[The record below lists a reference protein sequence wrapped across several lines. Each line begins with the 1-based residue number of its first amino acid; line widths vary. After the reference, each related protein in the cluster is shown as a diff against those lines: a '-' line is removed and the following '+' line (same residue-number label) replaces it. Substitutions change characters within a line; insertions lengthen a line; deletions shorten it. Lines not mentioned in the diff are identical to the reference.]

1 MTIALIWAADRAG
14 AIGRDN
20 TIPWRVPEDQK
31 RFRELTTGHPV
42 IMGRRTWDSLPPRFR
57 PLPNRHNIVVTRDAG
72 WSAGGATPAA
82 DVDSALAVAGAEDDT
97 VVVLGGA
104 QVYALAMPHADTLW
118 ITDIDLEIDAPD
130 AFAPSVDAGDWE
142 TVTDHGWQTST
153 TGIRYRYRDLA
164 RRR

>member
-1 MTIALIWAADRAG
+1 MTVALIWAADRAG
-14 AIGRDN
+14 AIGSGN

-57 PLPNRHNIVVTRDAG
+57 PLPNRHNIVVTRDHR
-72 WSAGGATPAA
+72 WSADGATAVTDFEAA
-82 DVDSALAVAGAEDDT
+82 LRVGRDDDDT
-97 VVVLGGA
+97 VVVSGGE
-104 QVYALAMPHADTLW
+104 QIYTLALPHADALW
-118 ITDIDLEIDAPD
+118 VTDIDLTIDGPD
-130 AFAPSVDAGDWE
+130 AFAPSVDEAVWE
-142 TVTDHGWQTST
+142 TVTDHGWETST

>member
-1 MTIALIWAADRAG
+1 MTVALIWAADRAG
-14 AIGRDN
+14 AIGSGN
-20 TIPWRVPEDQK
+20 TIPWHVPEDQK

-57 PLPNRHNIVVTRDAG
+57 PLPNRHNIVVTRDHR
-72 WSAGGATPAA
+72 WSADGATAVTDLEAA
-82 DVDSALAVAGAEDDT
+82 LRVGHDDDDT
-97 VVVLGGA
+97 VVVSGGE
-104 QVYALAMPHADTLW
+104 QIYALALPHADALW
-118 ITDIDLEIDAPD
+118 ITDIDLTIDDPD
-130 AFAPSVDAGDWE
+130 AFAPSVPSDDWE